1 MSNLFSIKIIIKIIG
16 LVDDQHFSSGFLQ
29 HRVRFLLRLAD
40 DGAYEIRRSRNDDVA
55 DRQEVELKE
64 TQTINNYK
72 FKNSNFIINNYFHR
86 KGFLL

>member
-1 MSNLFSIKIIIKIIG
+1 MSNLFSIKIIIKIVG
-16 LVDDQHFSSGFLQ
+16 LIDDQHFSSGFLQ

-40 DGAYEIRRSRNDDVA
+40 HGADEIRRSRNDDVT

-64 TQTINNYK
+64 TQTININK
-72 FKNSNFIINNYFHR
+72 FKNLNFIINNYFHR